1 LWDLSR
7 LTMAFWHH
15 DQKVHW
21 RGISARLQPRLS
33 IAELGNP
40 LPLLLE
46 EFADVF
52 ISPTGLPPPRACDHH
67 IHLLPNTEPVAVRPY
82 RYPYLLKDEIE
93 TQCQEML
100 KQGIIQ
106 PSTAAFSSLVLL
118 VRKRDDSW
126 HFCVDYRT
134 LIMKTIRDKFPIPVV
149 EDLLDEL
156 KGVSFFSKLD
166 LRSGYHQVR
175 MHPDDVHKTA
185 FRTHHDH
192 FEFLVIPFGLTNAP
206 PTFQALMN
214 SVLQPFLRHCVL
226 VFFDNILIYSRSWSE
241 HLQHIRAVFSILRE
255 HGLVL
260 K

>member
-1 LWDLSR
+1 
-7 LTMAFWHH
+7 
-15 DQKVHW
+15 
-21 RGISARLQPRLS
+21 
-33 IAELGNP
+33 
-40 LPLLLE
+40 
-46 EFADVF
+46 
-52 ISPTGLPPPRACDHH
+52 
-67 IHLLPNTEPVAVRPY
+67 
-82 RYPYLLKDEIE
+82 
-93 TQCQEML
+93 ML

-156 KGVSFFSKLD
+156 KGASFFSKLD